1 LCKSRIVAVFDNT
14 QKLEVCDGQQD
25 ESIQSGKQTLEL
37 DSSGASE
44 KKSTL
49 AALDSSTTCHSNSE
63 ANIFQLP
70 SKQQEGTIL
79 HAFLHIKTDRR
90 LFD

>member
-1 LCKSRIVAVFDNT
+1 MVSNLCKSRIVAVFDNA

-49 AALDSSTTCHSNSE
+49 GAWILQLATVTLKQTFFNFLGSNKKE
-63 ANIFQLP
+63 QYCMHF
-70 SKQQEGTIL
+70 
-79 HAFLHIKTDRR
+79 
-90 LFD
+90 